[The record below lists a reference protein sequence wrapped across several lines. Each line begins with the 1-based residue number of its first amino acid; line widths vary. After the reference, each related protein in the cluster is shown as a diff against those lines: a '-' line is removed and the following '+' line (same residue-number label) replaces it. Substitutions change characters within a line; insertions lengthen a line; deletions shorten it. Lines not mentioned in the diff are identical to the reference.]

1 MLTILS
7 ITKKIEAFSSSQ
19 RQDFSSS
26 ADLDDITKMKVNLD
40 KERKEL

>member
-7 ITKKIEAFSSSQ
+7 IKKVERFSSSQ
-19 RQDFSSS
+19 QQGFSSS